1 MAPETRRALS
11 DAYDLSSDRPGDRR
25 QPVFLEDA
33 DRRVFLYT
41 VAEACAMTDWQ
52 IHAYCVM
59 RNDFHLVV
67 ETPFY
72 DA

>member
-1 MAPETRRALS
+1 
-11 DAYDLSSDRPGDRR
+11 
-25 QPVFLEDA
+25 
-33 DRRVFLYT
+33 